1 MSKFCTNCGSPLKDG
16 KCEKC
21 DKEKETK
28 STKKEEN
35 TEVTEVGSNEMVDG
49 FKDIVKNIFKK
60 PVATVK
66 KYSAEANMNFGLVA
80 MAINAV
86 AMGILVHVLLNN
98 ILKVAGLTMATINQ
112 ALGEIQPYLQMFGI
126 SIDTNFGMKAAIG
139 MAVLSAIM
147 VGIIYVMSNM
157 VFKKPLDYKKIIATV
172 GVSETF
178 LTIAALGAI
187 VLSYVNVA
195 IALIFFTV
203 VAMFSAVALYQGIA
217 ETTDLDS
224 NEVIYTTGA
233 AITIP
238 VIAMVLVLIVI
249 MVLYVGLAA
258 TVTYA
263 NAAVRR

>member
-1 MSKFCTNCGSPLKDG
+1 MSKFCTKCGSPLKDG
-16 KCEKC
+16 KCENC

-28 STKKEEN
+28 TSKKEDSV
-35 TEVTEVGSNEMVDG
+35 EVVEVSSNEMVNG
-49 FKDIVKNIFKK
+49 FKDIITSIFKK

-66 KYSAEANMNFGLVA
+66 KYSTEANMNFGLVA
-80 MAINAV
+80 MGINAV
-86 AMGILVHVLLNN
+86 AMGLLVHVLLNN
-98 ILKVAGLTMATINQ
+98 ILKVAGLSMATINQ
-112 ALGEIQPYLQMFGI
+112 ALAEIQPYLQMFGI
-126 SIDTNFGMKAAIG
+126 TIDTNFGMKAGIA

-147 VGIIYVMSNM
+147 VAIIYVMGNM
-157 VFKKPLDYKKIIATV
+157 VFKKTMDYKKIIATV

-195 IALIFFTV
+195 IALLFFIV
-203 VAMFSAVALYQGIA
+203 VAMFSVVTLYQSIG

-238 VIAMVLVLIVI
+238 VIAIAIVFMVI

-258 TVTYA
+258 TVTYTS
-263 NAAVRR
+263 AAARY

>member
-28 STKKEEN
+28 TSKKEESK
-35 TEVTEVGSNEMVDG
+35 EVVEVGSNEMVNG
-49 FKDIVKNIFKK
+49 FKDILKNIFKK
-60 PVATVK
+60 PVATIK
-66 KYSAEANMNFGLVA
+66 KYSTEANMNFGLVA
-80 MAINAV
+80 MGINAV
-86 AMGILVHVLLNN
+86 AMGLLVHVLLNN
-98 ILKVAGLTMATINQ
+98 ILKIAGLTMATINQ

-126 SIDTNFGMKAAIG
+126 TIDTNFGLKAGIA

-147 VGIIYVMSNM
+147 VGVIYVMGNM
-157 VFKKPLDYKKIIATV
+157 VFKKTMDYKKIIATV

-195 IALIFFTV
+195 IALIFFLV
-203 VAMFSAVALYQGIA
+203 VAMFSVVTLYQSIG
-217 ETTDLDS
+217 ETTDLES
-224 NEVIYTTGA
+224 NEIIYTTGA

-238 VIAMVLVLIVI
+238 VIAITIVLLVM
-249 MVLYVGLAA
+249 MVLYVGMAA
-258 TVTYA
+258 TVTYVH
-263 NAAVRR
+263 AASRY